1 MTGKGSIIYVPFIS
15 KEGDEL
21 SIKNKKIDVA
31 TCARVMRLYGYKSRV
46 EAINFALRVVAV
58 KPLSIKKVLQLRGSG
73 WEGELDEMRGTRK
86 F

>member
-1 MTGKGSIIYVPFIS
+1 MTGKGITVYVPLIS

-21 SIKNKKIDVA
+21 SINNKKIDKA
-31 TCARVMRLYGYKSRV
+31 ACARVMRLYGCKSRV

-58 KPLSIKKVLQLRGSG
+58 KPLSIEKALQLRGSG